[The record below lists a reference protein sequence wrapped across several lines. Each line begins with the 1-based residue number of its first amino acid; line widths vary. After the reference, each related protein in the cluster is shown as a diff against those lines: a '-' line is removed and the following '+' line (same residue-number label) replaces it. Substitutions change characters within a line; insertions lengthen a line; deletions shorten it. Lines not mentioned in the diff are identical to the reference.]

1 MGINTI
7 AFASAHAALA
17 GAALS
22 LLIGGD
28 PIVLGLIFAL
38 ITAIILGPL
47 SDHLKIPLDTV
58 SMTLFSVYNALAFI
72 FLILSPG
79 ATLAS
84 EKVGQILW
92 GSVLAIT
99 PKYLII
105 LATLA
110 AIYVMFIVMFWGRIS
125 SILFSSKLAEA
136 EGVNVKAYT
145 YALVALAGAVA
156 VFTLRITG
164 GFLVF
169 SLLFIPA
176 ASALQLSENMKKI
189 VLTSAFLGSA
199 SSIAGVGLSF
209 TLNLPIGSCI
219 VIGATSILTI
229 ATIIS
234 AIKRR
239 KLLLQISMESQKL

>member
-22 LLIGGD
+22 LLTGGD
-28 PIVLGLIFAL
+28 PIALGLMFAL
-38 ITAIILGPL
+38 VTAVLLGPL
-47 SDHLKIPLDTV
+47 ADYLKVPLDTV

-79 ATLAS
+79 VTLAS

-92 GSVLAIT
+92 GSILAIT
-99 PKYLII
+99 STYLVVLI
-105 LATLA
+105 TLT
-110 AIYVMFIVMFWGRIS
+110 IVYTMFIVMFWGRIS
-125 SILFSSKLAEA
+125 SILFNPKLAEA

-145 YALVALAGAVA
+145 YMLVAFAGAVA

-189 VLTSAFLGSA
+189 VLLSSFLGSVSA
-199 SSIAGVGLSF
+199 VAGVGLSF
-209 TLNLPIGSCI
+209 MFNLPVGSCI
-219 VIGATSILTI
+219 VIGAASILTVV
-229 ATIIS
+229 TIIS
-234 AIKRR
+234 MIKRR
-239 KLLLQISMESQKL
+239 KRILSLTLPQT

>member
-22 LLIGGD
+22 LLTGGD
-28 PIVLGLIFAL
+28 PIALGLMFAL
-38 ITAIILGPL
+38 VTAVLLGPL
-47 SDHLKIPLDTV
+47 ADYLKVPLDTV

-79 ATLAS
+79 VTLAS

-92 GSVLAIT
+92 GSILAIT
-99 PKYLII
+99 STYLVVLI
-105 LATLA
+105 TLT
-110 AIYVMFIVMFWGRIS
+110 IVYTMFIVMFWGRIS
-125 SILFSSKLAEA
+125 SILFNPKLAEA

-145 YALVALAGAVA
+145 YMLVAFAGAVA

-189 VLTSAFLGSA
+189 VLFSSFLGSVSA
-199 SSIAGVGLSF
+199 VAGVGLSF
-209 TLNLPIGSCI
+209 MFNLPVGSCI
-219 VIGATSILTI
+219 VIGAASILTVV
-229 ATIIS
+229 TIIS
-234 AIKRR
+234 MVKRR
-239 KLLLQISMESQKL
+239 KRILSLTLPQT